1 MHTARYGFWG
11 YLLLIIGLAG
21 ICALL
26 IFINQDLLARR
37 GVSAQQAWSLWGGIF
52 AILLFGLVCSPFWW
66 LRKQKK
72 EQTIYRPE
80 VPAKNEKRL
89 SDDFYILLKSKL
101 RSRYGL
107 LWRHKVRLLLVMGES
122 TQVEA
127 IAPGLTA
134 QRWQEGEHTV
144 LIYGGSASAAPDTTL
159 LTSLKRL
166 RHFRP
171 LDGI

>member
-89 SDDFYILLKSKL
+89 SDDFTSFLNQNFGPAMACSGDIKSAC
-101 RSRYGL
+101 Y
-107 LWRHKVRLLLVMGES
+107 W
-122 TQVEA
+122 
-127 IAPGLTA
+127 
-134 QRWQEGEHTV
+134 
-144 LIYGGSASAAPDTTL
+144 
-159 LTSLKRL
+159 
-166 RHFRP
+166 
-171 LDGI
+171 

>member
-37 GVSAQQAWSLWGGIF
+37 GVSTQQAWSLWGGIF

-89 SDDFYILLKSKL
+89 SDDFYILLNQNFGPAMACSGDIKSAC
-101 RSRYGL
+101 Y
-107 LWRHKVRLLLVMGES
+107 W
-122 TQVEA
+122 
-127 IAPGLTA
+127 
-134 QRWQEGEHTV
+134 
-144 LIYGGSASAAPDTTL
+144 
-159 LTSLKRL
+159 
-166 RHFRP
+166 
-171 LDGI
+171 

>member
-89 SDDFYILLKSKL
+89 SDDFYILLKA
-101 RSRYGL
+101 L
-107 LWRHKVRLLLVMGES
+107 LNKS
-122 TQVEA
+122 N
-127 IAPGLTA
+127 
-134 QRWQEGEHTV
+134 
-144 LIYGGSASAAPDTTL
+144 
-159 LTSLKRL
+159 
-166 RHFRP
+166 FC
-171 LDGI
+171 

>member
-1 MHTARYGFWG
+1 
-11 YLLLIIGLAG
+11 
-21 ICALL
+21 
-26 IFINQDLLARR
+26 
-37 GVSAQQAWSLWGGIF
+37 
-52 AILLFGLVCSPFWW
+52 
-66 LRKQKK
+66 
-72 EQTIYRPE
+72 
-80 VPAKNEKRL
+80 
-89 SDDFYILLKSKL
+89 
-101 RSRYGL
+101 
-107 LWRHKVRLLLVMGES
+107 MGES

-171 LDGI
+171 LGRHYLAADGKTMLQTAQLDKGWRELATCGQLLGFQAPLYLWQVCDGGGYQAGRTLQSVGCLLPEHCVPEQLASQLEARTLQLTAQGVQQLLNNDHHDSCYGLPISSLKAVLLNGRRR